1 MKKRKTRKNIIVRS
15 RHFRNI
21 ILSLL
26 ITVMLVL
33 IIVAA
38 TVYNRFIEQQRQNS
52 VDDTVRSLKN
62 IEATLSKRLLDM
74 KQLSIVASRNPVFA
88 YYPYADN
95 KEAAAN
101 EIISQLQNYRSAN
114 GLYMCIGFRRSS
126 EPNILYTSLGC
137 YEQSEFDDYLFSFK
151 EKKESSESAFLSVE
165 MGKSRMPGSWDDSVY
180 RLTDRIDSGIGKQ
193 KKQMEF
199 YIAKSELDTMFRSI
213 VSENGYNLL
222 VFDDMGKMIYSLGN
236 ISEEMK
242 KQCQGLN
249 NEGYTSIKIGKED
262 FACFSEYSSYNNWH
276 YVSAI
281 SNENLFKEY
290 NHERFWFLRLIMIS
304 LFIAIFCS
312 AVAALLLYRPI
323 WEILGRVTNDSEKE
337 VPQTYRFDDIGY
349 IKHAVDDILR
359 VKEDAFRSGVLLNLL
374 WDQYDDPQQA
384 EADCEEASVG
394 FLHDGLMVGVLDS
407 ERYTCFDV
415 LRVLSDR
422 FASGELISYAVRPQS
437 KASGYFI
444 LNFSYESDIKER
456 VISIIRNYTERL
468 GNSWNIGLSYCQGG
482 IMRLGQIFTQAKSA
496 CRYISKQTKGGN
508 VALYSDIE
516 MKISSVQL
524 SDFKK
529 NAQNLI
535 AKSDLN
541 GLSVKLD
548 RILNSIPANAPI
560 EELRFA
566 AYGIIAALSESA
578 MALDLPAVDETDALA
593 KKIVSTSEPDRE
605 RISDELYALCRILC
619 EFTESR
625 TSDDDALLE
634 KINEIISRRMC
645 DQMLTLETFSEECN
659 VSPSYLGRY
668 FKQKI
673 GTTPMRYINMKKM
686 EYSKELLRETDLP
699 LNDIVAKTGYID
711 VSNFI
716 RKFKLEEGVT
726 PIGYRKQFREDNM

>member
-101 EIISQLQNYRSAN
+101 EIISQLQNYSSAN

-165 MGKSRMPGSWDDSVY
+165 MGKSRMPGSWDESVY

-374 WDQYDDPQQA
+374 WDQYDDPQKA

-508 VALYSDIE
+508 VA
-516 MKISSVQL
+516 
-524 SDFKK
+524 
-529 NAQNLI
+529 
-535 AKSDLN
+535 
-541 GLSVKLD
+541 
-548 RILNSIPANAPI
+548 
-560 EELRFA
+560 
-566 AYGIIAALSESA
+566 
-578 MALDLPAVDETDALA
+578 
-593 KKIVSTSEPDRE
+593 
-605 RISDELYALCRILC
+605 
-619 EFTESR
+619 
-625 TSDDDALLE
+625 
-634 KINEIISRRMC
+634 
-645 DQMLTLETFSEECN
+645 
-659 VSPSYLGRY
+659 
-668 FKQKI
+668 
-673 GTTPMRYINMKKM
+673 
-686 EYSKELLRETDLP
+686 
-699 LNDIVAKTGYID
+699 
-711 VSNFI
+711 
-716 RKFKLEEGVT
+716 
-726 PIGYRKQFREDNM
+726 